1 MEQIKEQLSNKLN
14 EVLEHQTVRQF
25 VMFIVTASAI
35 VIGTV
40 QFVIR
45 TWRENDMT
53 TQTRNAILNTL
64 TVIDRVSA
72 NLRGVLEENEDTID
86 VMRID
91 A

>member
-1 MEQIKEQLSNKLN
+1 MEQIKDQLSSKLN
-14 EVLEHQTVRQF
+14 EVLEQQTVRQF
-25 VMFIVTASAI
+25 AMFCVTAFAIVT
-35 VIGTV
+35 GTV

-72 NLRGVLEENEDTID
+72 NLRGVLEENVDTID

>member
-1 MEQIKEQLSNKLN
+1 MEQIKDQLSSKLN
-14 EVLEHQTVRQF
+14 EVLEQQTVRQF
-25 VMFIVTASAI
+25 VMFCVTAFAIVT
-35 VIGTV
+35 GTV

-45 TWRENDMT
+45 SWKENDMST
-53 TQTRNAILNTL
+53 KTKNVILKTL
-64 TVIDRVSA
+64 TVVDRVSA

>member
-1 MEQIKEQLSNKLN
+1 MEQIKDQLSSKLN
-14 EVLEHQTVRQF
+14 EVLEQQTVRQF
-25 VMFIVTASAI
+25 VMFCVTAFAIVT
-35 VIGTV
+35 GTV
-40 QFVIR
+40 QFAIR

-64 TVIDRVSA
+64 TVVDRVSA